1 MKWQE
6 EENTM
11 DAELTEISDGKLYG
25 LNDMV
30 RVGCHDCEG
39 CSSCCKDMGTSIL
52 LDPYDA
58 YRLSMNLGKSFEQLL
73 QSEVELH
80 VEAGVV
86 LPNLK
91 MQEESA
97 KSCSFLDNN
106 GRCSIHSFRPGICR
120 LFPLGRNYD
129 GERLDYFLLVDAC
142 PVKNKSKMKVQKWLD
157 TPQIKR
163 YEKFLVDWHNLV
175 KQLRAVLGIQ
185 DEQMAQQLSTV
196 FLQMFYLK
204 PYQKEDFYEEFY
216 GRLERFKVV
225 LNA

>member
-1 MKWQE
+1 
-6 EENTM
+6 M
-11 DAELTEISDGKLYG
+11 DESLKEISDGKLYG

-52 LDPYDA
+52 LDPYDG
-58 YRLSMNLGKSFEQLL
+58 YCLTTNLGKSFEQLL
-73 QSEVELH
+73 QKEVELH

-86 LPNLK
+86 LPNLR
-91 MQEESA
+91 MQEEST
-97 KSCSFLDNN
+97 KCCSFLDEN
-106 GRCSIHSFRPGICR
+106 GRCSIHFFRPGICR

-129 GERLDYFLLVDAC
+129 GEKLEYFLLADGC

-157 TPQIKR
+157 AKQIKR

-175 KQLRAVLGIQ
+175 KQFREVIGEQ
-185 DEQMAQQLSTV
+185 EEQMAQQLSTV
-196 FLQMFYLK
+196 FLQIFYLK
-204 PYQKEDFYEEFY
+204 PYQSDSFYEEFY
-216 GRLERFKVV
+216 ERFERFRAV